1 MMMTES
7 SSRNIPEKESVSL
20 AMQTYERLVPVST
33 QEHQFPPTVPT
44 RRAQKTFG
52 ATLRQMLRFGLVGS
66 LNTLID
72 LAVLNCLLWL
82 WPTHRNSVLL
92 LDNSI
97 AFSIGAIN
105 SFLLNKYW
113 TFQRTGYPDARE
125 ITRFALTTL
134 AALACNDAI
143 LWLISGLLHPVFL
156 SAPLWANVSKL
167 GAIAGTV
174 LLSYLGMRL
183 WVFVQASQEG
193 KLSTGTDSHST
204 PEALSERS
212 ASHLL
217 DDLFPLRLTTSS
229 LSVVL
234 PVYNE
239 AEAITATVEHALR
252 ALDVGVKDF
261 EIILVNDGSTDQTG
275 ALLATLAASDSRIR
289 VITHERNQG
298 YGAALVDGFAAATK
312 ELTFFMDSDGQ
323 FDICDLA
330 PFFSFIDE
338 YDAVIGYRI
347 HRQDTWL
354 RKLNAWGW
362 KMLIRLVL
370 GIHARDIDC
379 AFKLLRTSF
388 LDKDPLE
395 SRGAM
400 INAELLYKLRRSGC
414 AYHEVGVQHFPR
426 QGGRA
431 TGANLRVIVR
441 AIRELFFYARVWR
454 REQKQRA

>member
-1 MMMTES
+1 
-7 SSRNIPEKESVSL
+7 
-20 AMQTYERLVPVST
+20 MQTYERVAPVPT
-33 QEHQFPPTVPT
+33 TEHQLPPITPT
-44 RRAQKTFG
+44 SREQNRFV
-52 ATLRQMLRFGLVGS
+52 ATLKQLLRFGLVGS
-66 LNTLID
+66 LNTMID
-72 LAVLNCLLWL
+72 LAVLNCLLWV

-113 TFQRTGYPDARE
+113 TFQQSGYPGARE

-134 AALACNDAI
+134 AALALNDSI

-183 WVFVQASQEG
+183 WVFVHASKEG
-193 KLSTGTDSHST
+193 DMSPSTDSHDS
-204 PEALSERS
+204 PEAPSGRS

-239 AEAITATVEHALR
+239 AEVITATTEQILR
-252 ALDVGVKDF
+252 VLDVGVRDF

-275 ALLATLAASDSRIR
+275 ALLATLAASDSRIK

-323 FDICDLA
+323 FDIRDLA
-330 PFFSFIDE
+330 RLFPFIDE
-338 YDAVIGYRI
+338 YDAVIGYRVN
-347 HRQDTWL
+347 RQDTWL

-362 KMLIRLVL
+362 KMVIWLAL
-370 GIHARDIDC
+370 GVHARDIDC

-388 LDKDPLE
+388 LREHPLE
-395 SRGAM
+395 TRGAM
-400 INAELLYKLRRSGC
+400 INAELLYKLYQAGGT
-414 AYHEVGVQHFPR
+414 YYEVGVQHFPR
-426 QGGRA
+426 QSGRA
-431 TGANLRVIVR
+431 TGANLRVILR
-441 AIRELFFYARVWR
+441 AFRELFFYARMWR

>member
-1 MMMTES
+1 
-7 SSRNIPEKESVSL
+7 
-20 AMQTYERLVPVST
+20 MQAYEQVAPVST
-33 QEHQFPPTVPT
+33 PEPPIAPSNREQQRFV
-44 RRAQKTFG
+44 
-52 ATLRQMLRFGLVGS
+52 ATLKQMLRFALVGS
-66 LNTLID
+66 LNTVID
-72 LAVLNCLLWL
+72 LAVLNCLLWV
-82 WPTHRNSVLL
+82 WPTHHNSVLL

-113 TFQRTGYPDARE
+113 TFQRTGYPGTQE

-134 AALACNDAI
+134 AALALNDSI
-143 LWLISGLLHPVFL
+143 LWVISGLLHPVFL

-183 WVFVQASQEG
+183 WVFVHASKG
-193 KLSTGTDSHST
+193 SNMSTGTDSHSS
-204 PEALSERS
+204 PEVLSERS

-217 DDLFPLRLTTSS
+217 DNLFPLRLTTSS

-239 AEAITATVEHALR
+239 AGAITATTEQALR
-252 ALDVGVKDF
+252 ALDVGVRDF

-275 ALLATLAASDSRIR
+275 ALLAALAANDSRIR

-298 YGAALVDGFAAATK
+298 YGAALADGFASATK
-312 ELTFFMDSDGQ
+312 ALTFFMDSDGQ
-323 FDICDLA
+323 FDIRDLA
-330 PFFSFIDE
+330 RLFPFFDK
-338 YDAVIGYRI
+338 YDAVIGYRVN
-347 HRQDTWL
+347 RQDTRL

-362 KMLIRLVL
+362 KMIVWLVL

-379 AFKLLRTSF
+379 AFKLLRTRF
-388 LDKDPLE
+388 LHEHPLE
-395 SRGAM
+395 TRGAM
-400 INAELLYKLRRSGC
+400 INAELLYKLRQAGC
-414 AYHEVGVQHFPR
+414 TYYEVGVQHFPR

-431 TGANLRVIVR
+431 TGANLRVILR
-441 AIRELFFYARVWR
+441 AFRELFFYARLWR